1 MTRKAKISF
10 LIVVWSIVAV
20 QMCVN
25 YRQHMKSEQDTV
37 TAFSV
42 VREEGTKETI
52 QGYGKFGDMELSVS
66 NKKKMLE
73 NLAQK
78 LGITD
83 GYTYSGSSGDGYE
96 KTILTKNGKH
106 AVTILQIISMEQE
119 GGEPEQYIAM
129 SIATEESV
137 EQGIALYQKVKRV
150 YDEIGVEAQ
159 VSLEV
164 EATGKGNQVSM
175 EKGGIPDQ
183 IFRAIHAKKVDT
195 VKENGIYTVYGY
207 TRLEDRYLVLNKKKV
222 NIQVVMRYDQ
232 NADQTYIKIG
242 VPIVNSSY

>member
-1 MTRKAKISF
+1 MKKKAKISF
-10 LIVVWSIVAV
+10 LIVVWSIVAI
-20 QMCVN
+20 QMYVN
-25 YRQHMKSEQDTV
+25 YQQHVRLEQDTV

-42 VREEGTKETI
+42 VQEQETKETI
-52 QGYGKFGDMELSVS
+52 QGYGKFGDMELSTG

-83 GYTYSGSSGDGYE
+83 GYTYSGSKGDGYE

-106 AVTILQIISMEQE
+106 AVTILQIISMEQQ
-119 GGEPEQYIAM
+119 GGEPEQYIAT

-137 EQGIALYQKVKRV
+137 ERGITLYQKVKRV

-183 IFRAIHAKKVDT
+183 IFRAVHAKKVDAI
-195 VKENGIYTVYGY
+195 KENGIYTVYGY
-207 TRLEDRYLVLNKKKV
+207 TRLEDRYLVLNKQKV
-222 NIQVVMRYDQ
+222 NIQVVMRYDKA
-232 NADQTYIKIG
+232 ADQTYIKIG